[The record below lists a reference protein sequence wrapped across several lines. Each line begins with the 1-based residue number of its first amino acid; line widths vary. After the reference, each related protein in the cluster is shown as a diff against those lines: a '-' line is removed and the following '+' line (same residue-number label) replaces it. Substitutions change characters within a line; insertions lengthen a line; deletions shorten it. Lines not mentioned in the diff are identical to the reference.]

1 MLKTQQLILVG
12 FWKTHE
18 MDRLN
23 REEETGTCKV
33 SSAFSFVE
41 NYSIKY
47 DRVHGTFYP
56 SAIV

>member
-1 MLKTQQLILVG
+1 
-12 FWKTHE
+12 

-33 SSAFSFVE
+33 YSAFSFVE

-47 DRVHGTFYP
+47 DRVHGT
-56 SAIV
+56 IV